1 MNYKQLTAA
10 DRGAIEA
17 LLNKKY
23 TVSDIA
29 EAIGFH
35 KSTVSR
41 EINNYRSPRGYFAW
55 SAQIRHETARKRC
68 RPKKKLSSSS
78 LQKYVVAKLQHGWS
92 PEQIAGR
99 LKLKQGA
106 AVVSH
111 ESIYAWIYQE
121 EWAYEDEKLYQY
133 LRFGRK
139 KRKKHTGR
147 SVHKSKIPNRASIH
161 ERPTVV
167 DANSEYGHWE
177 TDSVIYPY
185 KYAINTLNE
194 RLTGRVKFT
203 KLKAKTAVLTA
214 QAITNQLEG
223 EGALTITMD
232 NGSEFVLHEQ
242 ITKQIGVSAY
252 FADPYSSWQR
262 GSNENCNML
271 LRGYLP
277 KRCDISE
284 LTQEELDDIA
294 KELDNRPR
302 KRHGF
307 LTPNEMYELQL
318 QKGQTVAVS
327 S

>member
-10 DRGAIEA
+10 DRGAIEV
-17 LLNKKY
+17 LLSKKY
-23 TVSDIA
+23 TVSQIA
-29 EAIGFH
+29 EAIGRH
-35 KSTVSR
+35 PSTVSR
-41 EINNYRSPRGYFAW
+41 EINHHQTPNGYVAW
-55 SAQIRHETARKRC
+55 SAQVRHETARKHC
-68 RPKKKLSSSS
+68 RPKKKLDCSSV
-78 LQKYVVAKLQHGWS
+78 QKYVVARLQRGWS

-99 LKLKQGA
+99 LKLKWGST
-106 AVVSH
+106 VVSH
-111 ESIYAWIYQE
+111 ESIYAWIYQDA
-121 EWAYEDEKLYQY
+121 WAYETEKLYQY

-147 SVHKSKIPNRASIH
+147 SVHTAKIPNRVSIH
-161 ERPTVV
+161 ERPPVV
-167 DANSEYGHWE
+167 ATNSEYGHWE
-177 TDSVIYPY
+177 TDSVIYPH

-203 KLKAKTAVLTA
+203 KLQAKTAVLTA
-214 QAITNQLEG
+214 QAITNQLKG

-232 NGSEFVLHEQ
+232 NGSEFTAHEQ
-242 ITKQIGVSAY
+242 ITNQIGVVTY

-277 KRCDISE
+277 KRCDISK
-284 LTQEELDDIA
+284 LTQEELNDIA
-294 KELDNRPR
+294 RELDNRPR

-307 LTPNEMYELQL
+307 LTPNEVYKLQL